1 MSAGRGDAAPAWI
14 VRGGSARRCRRSVRA
29 ASNENDR
36 RAGEGQAKMSSATVL
51 VAGLTGVGA
60 ELAKNVI
67 LAGVKGVALF
77 DPTPVQWRDLG
88 GNPRDAAR
96 DL

>member
-1 MSAGRGDAAPAWI
+1 
-14 VRGGSARRCRRSVRA
+14 
-29 ASNENDR
+29 
-36 RAGEGQAKMSSATVL
+36 MSSATVL